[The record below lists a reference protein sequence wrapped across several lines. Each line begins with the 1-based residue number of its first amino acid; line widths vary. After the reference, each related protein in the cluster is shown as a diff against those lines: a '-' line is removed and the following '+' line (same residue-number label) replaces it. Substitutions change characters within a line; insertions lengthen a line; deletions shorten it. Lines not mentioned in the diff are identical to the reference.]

1 MASKRGPR
9 DKGPNGRAPSKPAFA
24 FGSDEEV
31 ANREGRGMMAG
42 GPDMDAGPATPFRW
56 TSGSMGS
63 GSINRAPLQHS
74 GKGDRKRLG
83 PGR

>member
-1 MASKRGPR
+1 MTRKPR
-9 DKGPNGRAPSKPAFA
+9 DKGAHGRMPSKPEHL

-42 GPDMDAGPATPFRW
+42 GPDMDAGPATPFRF
-56 TSGSMGS
+56 TPGSVGS

-74 GKGDRKRLG
+74 GKGDRKNLG
-83 PGR
+83 PSKG